1 MARKP
6 TPSLRR
12 YTSLP
17 VVIDML
23 MNERIT
29 LVSPSAWVD
38 ANDRK
43 AMAVYQEHLGHGFV
57 GAVCLTEAPETFHH
71 WQVFAGGSAGMCVH
85 FDKERFCAMFDG
97 RANCLIGPVDYVRI
111 ADIATIDASDIHR
124 LPFMKRAGFRDE
136 AEFRAIAVGGD
147 EDEVIHIPLDRA
159 AVSRITFS
167 PTIPPALVDT
177 TRRLLHQLPG
187 WEKLRIVQSRLTDS
201 VSWQRALEKYPAR
214 HAGGT
219 GRAKNKS
226 S

>member
-1 MARKP
+1 MAKP
-6 TPSLRR
+6 APRLRR

-23 MNERIT
+23 MNMRIT

-43 AMAVYQEHLGHGFV
+43 AMAVYQEHLDLGFV

-71 WQVFAGGSAGMCVH
+71 WQVFAGGSAGVCVH
-85 FDKERFCAMFDG
+85 FDKARFCAMFAG
-97 RANCLIGPVDYVRI
+97 RSDCLIGPVDYVRI

-136 AEFRAIAVGGD
+136 AEFRVIATAG
-147 EDEVIHIPLDRA
+147 EDDQGIHVPLDPA

-167 PTIPPALVDT
+167 PTIPPALVDSA
-177 TRRLLHQLPG
+177 RQLLRQLPG

-201 VSWQRALEKYPAR
+201 ETWQRALEKYPAR
-214 HAGGT
+214 HT
-219 GRAKNKS
+219 GQATRVPRKRRS
-226 S
+226 